1 MSKSSLTSQEIDA
14 TYDKFIEEMHEVN
27 KTLDCLLEP
36 LPSLLT
42 TDKTVRE
49 YLTKFALY
57 RIPDMVKFLKENV
70 DVPNLVVIKFMY
82 EDIKTRTYGVLE
94 LPPFEE
100 LIKEDE

>member
-1 MSKSSLTSQEIDA
+1 MPKSNLTPQEIDA

-27 KTLDCLLEP
+27 RTIDCLLEP

-49 YLTKFALY
+49 YLTKFALH
-57 RIPDMVKFLKENV
+57 RIPDMVKFLKANV
-70 DVPNLVVIKFMY
+70 DVPNLTVIKFVY
-82 EDIKTRTYGVLE
+82 EDINVRTYGVLE

>member
-1 MSKSSLTSQEIDA
+1 MSKSLTPQEIDA
-14 TYDKFIEEMHEVN
+14 TYDEFLEEMHEVN

-42 TDKTVRE
+42 TDRTVRE
-49 YLTKFALY
+49 YLTNFALH

-70 DVPNLVVIKFMY
+70 DIPNLVVIKFMY
-82 EDIKTRTYGVLE
+82 EDIDIRTYGVLE

-100 LIKEDE
+100 LIKEE

>member
-1 MSKSSLTSQEIDA
+1 MSKSLTPQEIDA
-14 TYDKFIEEMHEVN
+14 TYDQFLEEMHEVN

-42 TDKTVRE
+42 TDRTIRE
-49 YLTKFALY
+49 YLKMFTLH

-70 DVPNLVVIKFMY
+70 DIPNLVVIKFMY
-82 EDIKTRTYGVLE
+82 EDIDARTYGVLE

>member
-1 MSKSSLTSQEIDA
+1 MPKSNLTASQIDA

-49 YLTKFALY
+49 YLTKFTLH

-70 DVPNLVVIKFMY
+70 DIPNLTVIKFMY
-82 EDIKTRTYGVLE
+82 EDINTRTYGVLE
-94 LPPFEE
+94 LPTFEE